1 MVSEGLRGA
10 SGLSATVV
18 ADGRECTAR
27 TVAGAGRA
35 DVTGVAVL
43 ATTAPCVQDALD
55 WMPGRVLV
63 LADAALSGEC
73 LKAVARSTHP
83 ATFAAI
89 VVLADDGVDV
99 EPLSVAGSAPV
110 VIVSRPS
117 DQARVRRAVR
127 LGVRVGQASQECVD
141 LRAAH
146 PPRPRRGGSS
156 VVRLEVPGTVG
167 H

>member
-1 MVSEGLRGA
+1 MVSEGLHGG
-10 SGLSATVV
+10 SGLLATVC

-27 TVAGAGRA
+27 TVAGGGLV

-43 ATTAPCVQDALD
+43 ATTAPCVQEALG

-83 ATFAAI
+83 STFAAI
-89 VVLADDGVDV
+89 VVLGDDSVDV

-110 VIVSRPS
+110 VVVSRPT

-127 LGVRVGQASQECVD
+127 LGVRVGQGSPESVD

-156 VVRLEVPGTVG
+156 SIIHDVPGTVG

>member
-1 MVSEGLRGA
+1 MVSEGLRGGT
-10 SGLSATVV
+10 GLSATVV

-27 TVAGAGRA
+27 TVAGGGLA

-43 ATTAPCVQDALD
+43 ATTAPCVADALD

-73 LKAVARSTHP
+73 FKAVARSTHP
-83 ATFAAI
+83 STFAAI
-89 VVLADDGVDV
+89 VVLGDDGLDL

-117 DQARVRRAVR
+117 DQARIRRAVR
-127 LGVRVGQASQECVD
+127 LGVRVGQGSPETVD

-156 VVRLEVPGTVG
+156 SINLDVPGTVG